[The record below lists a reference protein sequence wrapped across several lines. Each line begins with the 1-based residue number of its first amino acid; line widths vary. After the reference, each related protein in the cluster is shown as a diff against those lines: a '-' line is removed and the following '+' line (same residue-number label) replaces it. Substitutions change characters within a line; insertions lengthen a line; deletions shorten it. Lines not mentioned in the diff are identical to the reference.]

1 MIPVL
6 GGVVWRRN
14 QSRVVWESD
23 TGDGHP
29 ALKYSGSRVWPLEGD
44 NKKDIYQSER
54 WSNNGNNGRKT
65 IGNWYNTILQAA
77 GFPPQNHFGR
87 TDPNLREIDIKG
99 PLAELV

>member
-1 MIPVL
+1 
-6 GGVVWRRN
+6 
-14 QSRVVWESD
+14 VWESD

-29 ALKYSGSRVWPLEGD
+29 ALKYSGSRVWALEGD

-77 GFPPQNHFGR
+77 GFPPQLDPYLGVDMTPGTETCEILTEFEVSGR
-87 TDPNLREIDIKG
+87 Q
-99 PLAELV
+99 